1 MYCDGQLLLQFLYF
15 YKNSFSCFRIT
26 CEVIAGRIAE
36 ESKQNSNKKLLS
48 TKILSEAQ
56 DQIKSKSKSNSSE
69 TAEQSS

>member
-1 MYCDGQLLLQFLYF
+1 MV
-15 YKNSFSCFRIT
+15 KNSEKIDEIMKKIT

-56 DQIKSKSKSNSSE
+56 DQIKSKSKSNE